1 MSTTP
6 TLLLDENGEAL
17 IVQEGESC
25 NVVCAFID
33 MSGVAILKAS
43 LISLTVSL
51 WNLNTT
57 LRINNRKDQSVLDV
71 NNGVVATDGALT
83 LRLGSLDNIIAGTL
97 SAGEIETHVLEF
109 TWTWND
115 GVAVR
120 TGKSEPLWLQVEKLV
135 VVT

>member
-1 MSTTP
+1 M
-6 TLLLDENGEAL
+6 

>member
-1 MSTTP
+1 M
-6 TLLLDENGEAL
+6 DENGEAL